1 MKFKRERDKTM
12 NNITLH
18 SLAISPALN
27 ADRKNASSADKPEEK
42 HTAWISPSTFPFSKS
57 AILASKALTV
67 GFPQREYE

>member
-42 HTAWISPSTFPFSKS
+42 HTA
-57 AILASKALTV
+57 
-67 GFPQREYE
+67 